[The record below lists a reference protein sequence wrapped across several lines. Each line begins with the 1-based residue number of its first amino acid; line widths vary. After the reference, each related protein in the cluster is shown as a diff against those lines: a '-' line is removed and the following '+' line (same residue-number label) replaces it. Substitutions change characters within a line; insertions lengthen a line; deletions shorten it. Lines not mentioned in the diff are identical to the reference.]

1 MSQSNKTINAIIK
14 EPVFIKF
21 SVIPQKKIAT
31 ASVSKGLRD
40 IFQESNV
47 SYLEYGVDAEQ
58 NAIFIRLNDKGKG
71 SPILDK
77 QGKPRNTIA
86 ASTFL
91 KYLIEE
97 DVNLDLSKP
106 FFLQQVSQNVITL
119 NNNVAQNKNEDKRD
133 YSIKWV
139 DVENNKGKVK
149 IKAFKN
155 KLWIR
160 FYNSGTRK
168 GFFRISKEFLDVL
181 KEQKMTHLEVG
192 FNRETKALFIRL
204 NNLGNGIG
212 LINSLKEYKET
223 HITASNEL
231 TYLGLAGINIEYLN
245 TYFLHSLDHFVYRI
259 STSESEAN
267 LNSGQIVWIP
277 NKKTLDSSLT
287 EAEEERLNAIKK
299 KAEER
304 KERKMMIEKRK
315 SLKLEGEDPK
325 FEKRIAEKLRN
336 EKLIKELREAKQR
349 EKELEA
355 KKRKEKKLMAKKLT
369 IAKKAPAKLTFRF
382 VDKKGKKDTIISV
395 SKGFQQA
402 CRELQATHIQ
412 FGIANNGVYLK
423 ANTNSAGIP
432 IVNSSGEYKGLTA
445 GATQSIREINR
456 DIERLKTGKTYTIQK
471 VSDSIFKVQDSDIPA
486 ATNVFSNENVIWISN
501 KLPLIIKKQTDY
513 FKNEMITFSTN
524 FKKVIKDSGKTFID
538 VCYNIDKQLVAIKL
552 NDEGKGVQLR
562 EKANKKHLPIIRL
575 LDALKGVGVTL
586 EFDVDYVFKETS
598 PNFFNITSN
607 REIVVY
613 QRIEHLFWLS
623 ETLPGMTKAEKRQI
637 KELKLEELKATKEML
652 KEVKD
657 KKDESSE
664 KIIEEISVYEQKR
677 KAEGVN
683 QVQKDKLTLKFKPHR
698 TTPYFSFSKDFYRIC
713 VNNQVTHLQLI
724 LINDH
729 IFVELNNRG
738 NGLSLIDSSGNYKIH
753 HTIGIGAAN
762 SFRRINSRVEYLKLD
777 KRYALEQISESLF
790 MVKNTESVPPQNT
803 TGSNNV
809 IRISNDSP
817 LIFKK
822 TKHNLLFI
830 SVSFKNAIRDSKET
844 FIDVGYNSK
853 KEIVALS
860 LNSNSLGIEL
870 TSKKDGLDIPNG
882 SMLTAIES
890 IGINLDDLELEFQ
903 QLLPNYFSLVSG
915 LEVDNT
921 DPAELSWLSET
932 LNSI

>member
-77 QGKPRNTIA
+77 QGKPRSTVA

-106 FFLQQVSQNVITL
+106 FFLQQISQNIITL

-139 DVENNKGKVK
+139 DVEKNKGKVK

-231 TYLGLAGINIEYLN
+231 TYLDLAGINIEYLN

-304 KERKMMIEKRK
+304 KKRKMMIEERK

-355 KKRKEKKLMAKKLT
+355 KMRREKKLMAKKLT
-369 IAKKAPAKLTFRF
+369 IAKKAPARLTFRF
-382 VDKKGKKDTIISV
+382 VDKKGKKDTIISI
-395 SKGFQQA
+395 SKGFQHV
-402 CRELQATHIQ
+402 CKELQATHIQ
-412 FGIANNGVYLK
+412 FGITNNSVYLK

-445 GATQSIREINR
+445 GATQSIREINS
-456 DIERLKTGKTYTIQK
+456 DIQRLKTGKTYTIRK
-471 VSDSIFKVQDSDIPA
+471 ISDSIFKVEDSDIPA
-486 ATNVFSNENVIWISN
+486 ATNVFSSENVIWISN
-501 KLPLIIKKQTDY
+501 KLPLTIKKQTDY

-575 LDALKGVGVTL
+575 LDALKDVGVTL

-623 ETLPGMTKAEKRQI
+623 ENLPGMTKAEKHQT

-664 KIIEEISVYEQKR
+664 KIIEEISVYEQNR

-683 QVQKDKLTLKFKPHR
+683 QAQKDKLTFKFKPHR

-729 IFVELNNRG
+729 ILVELNNRG

-790 MVKNTESVPPQNT
+790 MVKNTESVFTQNT

-860 LNSNSLGIEL
+860 LNSNSLGVEL

-882 SMLTAIES
+882 SMVTAIES

-915 LEVDNT
+915 LEVDST

>member
-47 SYLEYGVDAEQ
+47 SHLEYGVDPEQ
-58 NAIFIRLNDKGKG
+58 NTIFIRLNDKGKG

-77 QGKPRNTIA
+77 QGKPRNTVA

-106 FFLQQVSQNVITL
+106 FFLQQISQNVITL
-119 NNNVAQNKNEDKRD
+119 NNNVAQIKNGDKRD

-139 DVENNKGKVK
+139 NVENNKGKAK
-149 IKAFKN
+149 TKTFKN
-155 KLWIR
+155 QLWIR
-160 FYNSGTRK
+160 FHKSGTRK

-231 TYLGLAGINIEYLN
+231 TYLDLAGINIEYLKN
-245 TYFLHSLDHFVYRI
+245 YFLHSLDHFVYRI

-267 LNSGQIVWIP
+267 LNSGQIVWIS
-277 NKKTLDSSLT
+277 NKKPLDSSLT
-287 EAEEERLNAIKK
+287 DAEEERLNAIKK

-304 KERKMMIEKRK
+304 KERKMIIEKRK

-325 FEKRIAEKLRN
+325 FEKRIAKKLGS
-336 EKLIKELREAKQR
+336 EKLINELREAKRR
-349 EKELEA
+349 EKELQDKKRREKKALA
-355 KKRKEKKLMAKKLT
+355 KKVN

-382 VDKKGKKDTIISV
+382 VEKKGEKGIVISI
-395 SKGFQQA
+395 SKGFQHV
-402 CRELQATHIQ
+402 CKELQATHIQ
-412 FGIANNGVYLK
+412 FGIANNDVYLK
-423 ANTNSAGIP
+423 TTTNNAGIP
-432 IVNSSGEYKGLTA
+432 VVNSSGEYKGLTS
-445 GATQSIREINR
+445 GATHSIREINS
-456 DIERLKTGKTYTIQK
+456 DIERLKIGKTYTLHK
-471 VSDSIFKVQDSDIPA
+471 VSDSIFKVEDSNIPVE
-486 ATNVFSNENVIWISN
+486 TNIFNNENVLWILN
-501 KLPLIIKKQTDY
+501 KLPLTLKRQTDY
-513 FKNEMITFSTN
+513 FNNEIINFSTN

-552 NDEGKGVQLR
+552 NDEGKGVQLK
-562 EKANKKHLPIIRL
+562 EKANKKHLPVIRL
-575 LDALKGVGVTL
+575 LEALKDVGVTL
-586 EFDVDYVFKETS
+586 EFGVNYIFKETS

-607 REIVVY
+607 REIVVF
-613 QRIEHLFWLS
+613 QSNDHLFWLS
-623 ETLPGMTKAEKRQI
+623 ETLSEMTKADGYHI
-637 KELKLEELKATKEML
+637 KELKMEELKVTKEIL
-652 KEVKD
+652 KEAKD
-657 KKDESSE
+657 KRDTVAK
-664 KIIEEISVYEQKR
+664 KIIEEMSVYEHER
-677 KAEGVN
+677 KTEGVC
-683 QVQKDKLTLKFKPHR
+683 QAQKEKLTFKFKPHKP
-698 TTPYFSFSKDFYRIC
+698 TPYFSFSKAFYRIC
-713 VNNQVTHLQLI
+713 INNQATHLQFI
-724 LINDH
+724 LINNH
-729 IFVELNNRG
+729 ILIELNEKES
-738 NGLSLIDSSGNYKIH
+738 GLSLIDLSGEYKIN

-762 SFRRINSRVEYLKLD
+762 SFRRINNNVERLKLD

-790 MVKNTESVPPQNT
+790 MVKNAEIVPTQNT
-803 TGSNNV
+803 TESNNI
-809 IRISNDSP
+809 IRISNNSP

-822 TKHNLLFI
+822 TIHNFLFI
-830 SVSFKNAIRDSKET
+830 SLSFQNAIRDSKET

-853 KEIVALS
+853 KEIVAIS
-860 LNSNSLGIEL
+860 LNSNNLGLEL
-870 TSKKDGLDIPNG
+870 VSKKDGLDIPNG

-903 QLLPNYFSLVSG
+903 QLLPNYFSLVSR
-915 LEVDNT
+915 LEVDST
-921 DPAELSWLSET
+921 DPTELSWLS
-932 LNSI
+932 LS

>member
-14 EPVFIKF
+14 EPVFMKF

-31 ASVSKGLRD
+31 ASVSKGLRE

-58 NAIFIRLNDKGKG
+58 NTIFIRLNDEGKG

-77 QGKPRNTIA
+77 QGKPRNTVA
-86 ASTFL
+86 ASKFL

-106 FFLQQVSQNVITL
+106 FFLQQISQNIITL

-133 YSIKWV
+133 YSIKWI

-149 IKAFKN
+149 TKAFKN

-160 FYNSGTRK
+160 FHNSGIRQ

-212 LINSLKEYKET
+212 LLNSLKEYKET

-231 TYLGLAGINIEYLN
+231 TYLDLAGINVEYLN
-245 TYFLHSLDHFVYRI
+245 NYFLHSLDNFVYRL

-267 LNSGQIVWIP
+267 LNSREIVWISS
-277 NKKTLDSSLT
+277 KKNSNSSLA

-304 KERKMMIEKRK
+304 KERKIMIEKRK
-315 SLKLEGEDPK
+315 SLKFEGEDPK

-336 EKLIKELREAKQR
+336 EKLIKEIREAKQR

-355 KKRKEKKLMAKKLT
+355 KKRREKKLMAKKST

-382 VDKKGKKDTIISV
+382 VDKKDKKDTIISI
-395 SKGFQQA
+395 SKGFQRA
-402 CRELQATHIQ
+402 CKELQATHIQ

-423 ANTNSAGIP
+423 ATTSSEGISV
-432 IVNSSGEYKGLTA
+432 VNSSGEYKGLTA
-445 GATQSIREINR
+445 GATHSIREINS
-456 DIERLKTGKTYTIQK
+456 DIERLKTSKTYTLRK
-471 VSDSIFKVQDSDIPA
+471 VSDLIFKVEDPYIPA
-486 ATNVFSNENVIWISN
+486 SSNVFSSENVIWISN
-501 KLPLIIKKQTDY
+501 KLPLTLKKQTNY
-513 FKNEMITFSTN
+513 FNNELITFSNN
-524 FKKVIKDSGKTFID
+524 FKKVIKDSEKSFID

-552 NDEGKGVQLR
+552 NDEGKGVRLR
-562 EKANKKHLPIIRL
+562 EKANKKHLPVIRL
-575 LDALKGVGVTL
+575 LEALKDVGVTM
-586 EFDVDYVFKETS
+586 EFDVDYIFKETS

-607 REIVVY
+607 REVVVF
-613 QRIEHLFWLS
+613 QRIDHLFWLS
-623 ETLPGMTKAEKRQI
+623 ETLPRTTKAKEHQI
-637 KELKLEELKATKEML
+637 KELKFEELKITKEML
-652 KEVKD
+652 KDVQD
-657 KKDESSE
+657 KSDSSNK
-664 KIIEEISVYEQKR
+664 KIIEELSAYEQKR
-677 KAEGVN
+677 KTEGVN
-683 QVQKDKLTLKFKPHR
+683 QVQKDKLTFKFKPHK
-698 TTPYFSFSKDFYRIC
+698 TTPYFSFSKAFYRTCI
-713 VNNQVTHLQLI
+713 NNQATHLQFILVNDCI
-724 LINDH
+724 LI
-729 IFVELNNRG
+729 ELNKKER
-738 NGLSLIDSSGNYKIH
+738 GLSLIDSSGNYKIH

-762 SFRRINSRVEYLKLD
+762 SFRRINSKIEHLKLD

-790 MVKNTESVPPQNT
+790 MVKNTEVVPTQNT
-803 TGSNNV
+803 TESNNV

-817 LIFKK
+817 LTFKK
-822 TKHNLLFI
+822 TIHGILFI

-860 LNSNSLGIEL
+860 LNSNSLGVEL

-882 SMLTAIES
+882 SMLIAIES
-890 IGINLDDLELEFQ
+890 IGIDLDNLELEFQ

-921 DPAELSWLSET
+921 DPTELSWLSET